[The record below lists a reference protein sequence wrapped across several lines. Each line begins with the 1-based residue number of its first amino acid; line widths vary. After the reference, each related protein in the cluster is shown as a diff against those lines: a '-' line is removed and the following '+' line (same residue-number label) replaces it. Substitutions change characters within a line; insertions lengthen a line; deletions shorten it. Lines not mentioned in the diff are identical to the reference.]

1 MKAIENV
8 TAVHDFHLWSISVG
22 KHALSAHVACE
33 GENEGMNVLAEVTKV
48 CKEEFKIDHITI
60 QIEDDSYTNC
70 K

>member
-8 TAVHDFHLWSISVG
+8 TAVYDFHLWSISVG

-33 GENEGMNVLAEVTKV
+33 DESQAMVVLTEVSKV
-48 CKEEFKIDHITI
+48 CKKEFKIDHITI
-60 QIEDDSYTNC
+60 QVEAGSYLDS

>member
-33 GENEGMNVLAEVTKV
+33 GDGEAMVVLAEVTKV
-48 CKEEFKIDHITI
+48 CKKDFKIDHITI
-60 QIEDDSYTNC
+60 QIEDGSY
-70 K
+70 